1 MKSLPKASSCS
12 IGVAFLLLF
21 QAHSALAAAPT
32 ITSIPDQTASKGVD
46 YTYTPTLSNAGT
58 AGTVNW
64 TKAYGPDDVKVNP
77 ATGAISWSIPSNLP
91 GESFHIGLKA
101 SNGDG
106 SVVES
111 WIVHV
116 GVPKVVYVGP
126 NETDK
131 TLGAAFAKYTTPG
144 MTFVVRNGTYTGEAN
159 AIARISNG
167 SHQYPVQGTASA
179 LSTVMA
185 EDPGSVTLSGGAV
198 IDINGIGGPVGY
210 FAVKGFFVK
219 DGYINTTGY
228 DSSVCSYSA
237 GCRPHHIKFIQNG
250 VQSSG
255 EIAFNAFRSDDI
267 LMENNYAFGGGR
279 YKFASYQANRVV
291 FRRNVARYDRSN
303 NEMAEPKGT
312 YSIYTT
318 MNATV
323 SNNLAIDGDQSE
335 FVTLGQLA
343 GEYTCPT
350 TSGATRVTFDRNMQ
364 LNSEMLYGNIDN
376 QAGPCDAEI
385 KDVVS
390 WDVRPA
396 NVYVMTRAGSWFD
409 HVTMGKIAPVSNTA
423 QLFNGWPSNLARGMT
438 NSVIHEITNGG
449 LFYGFTKQ
457 SGVTLID
464 RTVDRYGVDYVNIT
478 STPGTLNVN
487 GSTIG
492 TTFNSS
498 PLYSSSNTT
507 GGLRYLTRIEPNSNL
522 SGKAKD
528 GGDLGATV
536 MTFKGKSGT
545 FYGETGYNT
554 ETNQPMWPFPF
565 EDVIK
570 AKMAAYTYTGTT
582 YSGDEY
588 SRVTAGT
595 GTINGARGF
604 AAANQSLTHYVWN
617 YLGNTVP
624 PFNVTAVAGTG
635 QVTLKWDPPA
645 TKALATQN
653 GFKVYDY
660 NASTKALSN
669 PRTVAKGT
677 YQYTVT
683 GLANA
688 ASSSFAVTAIDSVT
702 GESSYSYV
710 VSATPVEVSP
720 PMPPT
725 VQGVEVVN

>member
-1 MKSLPKASSCS
+1 MGL
-12 IGVAFLLLF
+12 AFLLLGHV
-21 QAHSALAAAPT
+21 HSAQAAAPL
-32 ITSIPDQTASKGVD
+32 ISAIADQTATQGTD
-46 YTYTPTLSNAGT
+46 YSFTPSLSNSGS

-64 TKAYGPDDVKVNP
+64 TKAFGPDDVKVNP
-77 ATGAISWSIPSNLP
+77 ATGAVTWPVSASLPS
-91 GESFHIGLKA
+91 ESFHIGLKA
-101 SNGDG
+101 TNGDG
-106 SVVES
+106 QAIES

-131 TLGAAFAKYTTPG
+131 TLSAAFAKYSTAG
-144 MTFVVRNGTYTGEAN
+144 ITFVVRNGTYSGESN

-167 SHQYPVQGTASA
+167 SHQYPAQGTASKI
-179 LSTVMA
+179 STVMA
-185 EDPGSVTLSGGAV
+185 EDPGSVILTNGAV
-198 IDINGIGGPVGY
+198 VDINGINGPVGY
-210 FAVKGFFVK
+210 IAVKGFFVK
-219 DGYINTTGY
+219 DGYIGVTGY
-228 DSSVCSYSA
+228 NSSVCTYSA
-237 GCRPHHIKFIQNG
+237 GCRPHHIKLIMNG

-255 EIAFNAFRSDDI
+255 DIPFNAFRGDDI
-267 LMENNYAFGGGR
+267 LLENNYAFGGGR

-291 FRRNVARYDRSN
+291 FRRNVARYDRSDS
-303 NEMAEPKGT
+303 EEPGEPKGT

-318 MNATV
+318 MLAAV
-323 SNNLAIDGDQSE
+323 SNNLALDGDQSE
-335 FVTLGQLA
+335 FVTMGQHA

-350 TSGATRVTFDRNMQ
+350 TSGSTRVTFDRNMQ

-376 QAGPCDAEI
+376 QSGPCDAEI

-396 NVYVMTRAGSWFD
+396 NSHVMTRAGSWFD
-409 HVTMGKIAPVSNTA
+409 HVTMGKITPVEYTD

-438 NSVIHEITNGG
+438 NSVVHNISNGG

-464 RTVDRYGVDYVNIT
+464 RVVDRYGVDYVNIT
-478 STPGTLNVN
+478 NSPGTVNVN

-492 TTFNSS
+492 TTFSYS
-498 PLYSSSNTT
+498 PLYSSTNTS

-545 FYGETGYNT
+545 FYGETGYNS
-554 ETNQPMWPFPF
+554 ETNVPMWPFPF

-570 AKMAAYTYTGTT
+570 SKMAAYSFTGTT

-588 SRVTAGT
+588 SRTTAGT
-595 GTINGARGF
+595 GTINGTRGF
-604 AAANQSLTHYVWN
+604 AASNQTLTHYVWN

-645 TKALATQN
+645 AKAKAALT
-653 GFKVYDY
+653 GFKVY
-660 NASTKALSN
+660 NFNTSTKALSN
-669 PRTVAKGT
+669 PRTVAAGT
-677 YQYTVT
+677 YSYTVT
-683 GLANA
+683 GLTNASA
-688 ASSSFAVTAIDSVT
+688 ASFVVTAVDSAS
-702 GESSYSYV
+702 GESSYSYA
-710 VSATPVEVSP
+710 VSATPAEVSP
-720 PMPPT
+720 PLPPT
-725 VQGVEVVN
+725 VTGAEAID

>member
-1 MKSLPKASSCS
+1 MGLA
-12 IGVAFLLLF
+12 LLLMF
-21 QAHSALAAAPT
+21 QAHSAQAAAPT
-32 ITSIPDQTASKGVD
+32 IATIPNQTTSKGVD
-46 YTYTPTLSNAGT
+46 YTYTPSLSNASG

-77 ATGAISWSIPSNLP
+77 ATGAVTWSIPANLP
-91 GESFHIGLKA
+91 SESFHIGLKA
-101 SNGDG
+101 SNADG
-106 SVVES
+106 YVIES

-116 GVPKVVYVGP
+116 GVPQVVHIGP

-131 TLGAAFAKYTTPG
+131 TMAAAFAKYTTPG
-144 MTFVVRNGTYTGEAN
+144 ITFVVRNGTYTGETN

-198 IDINGIGGPVGY
+198 IDFNGINGPVGY
-210 FAVKGFFVK
+210 IAVKGFFVSN
-219 DGYINTTGY
+219 GYIATTGY
-228 DSSVCSYSA
+228 DSSVCSYPT

-255 EIAFNAFRSDDI
+255 EIPMIAFRSDDI

-323 SNNLAIDGDQSE
+323 SNNLAIDGDNAE
-335 FVTLGQLA
+335 FVTTGQLA

-350 TSGATRVTFDRNMQ
+350 TSGVTRVTFDRNMQ
-364 LNSEMLYGNIDN
+364 LNSEMLYGNMDY
-376 QAGPCDAEI
+376 QGYGPCDAEI

-396 NVYVMTRAGSWFD
+396 NVYVMTRAASWFD
-409 HVTMGKIAPVSNTA
+409 HVTMGKIAPVAATS
-423 QLFNGWPSNLARGMT
+423 QLFNGWPSAMARGMT
-438 NSVIHEITNGG
+438 NSVLHDITNGG

-457 SGVTLID
+457 SGVTVID
-464 RTVDRYGVDYVNIT
+464 RVVDRYGIDYVNIT
-478 STPGTLNVN
+478 NTPGTLNVN
-487 GSTIG
+487 SSTIG
-492 TTFNSS
+492 VTTSAN
-498 PLYSSSNTT
+498 PMYSSSNTS

-545 FYGETGYNT
+545 FWGEAGYNT
-554 ETNQPMWPFPF
+554 ETNVPMWPFPF

-570 AKMAAYTYTGTT
+570 AKMAAYSYTGTT

-588 SRVTAGT
+588 TRVTAGT

-604 AAANQSLTHYVWN
+604 AVSNQSLTHYVWN

-624 PFNVTAVAGTG
+624 PFNVTATPGSG

-645 TKALATQN
+645 AKAQATQA

-660 NASTKALSN
+660 NASTKALTN
-669 PRTVAKGT
+669 PRTVAKGV
-677 YQYTVT
+677 YSYTVS

-688 ASSSFAVTAIDSVT
+688 AAASFAVTAVDSAT
-702 GESSYSYV
+702 GESSYSYIV
-710 VSATPVEVSP
+710 AGTPTDKSP

-725 VQGVEVVN
+725 VQGAQQVTN